1 MGRQQAGFFGL
12 PRYGSAGREGED
24 SSSPDLSPSMPI
36 SPEYGSLSFWNEKL
50 ESRTGKIEIK
60 KKIRLGERDHRV
72 RVSKIW
78 GKNMDFRRKAEEE
91 DDDEDVS
98 YTPPTIRESAFSKP
112 LLPSSSSLISGRGG
126 AAAGG
131 VRNGIMSDPSS
142 GVGRKSL
149 VLDPATSEGRRGD
162 VSNSN
167 FPGTGSAGEPP
178 AVRYRECLRNHAA
191 SLGGHVLDGCGEF
204 MPCSPNTMKCAACCC
219 HRSFHRREAE
229 FEHLHHR
236 QQNGNN
242 HSGDGGR
249 IPLLLPPPAPQ
260 KKQIH
265 SFSTSPSAALVA
277 LGSSSGG
284 ATTTESSSE
293 ELGIPPA
300 AVAGGGIHR
309 PFMMPS
315 SKKRFR
321 TKFSSAQKVK
331 MMDFAERIGWRIQR
345 QDDAEMESF
354 CSETGVSRQVFKV
367 WMHNN
372 KHFVRRQPQQSQPH
386 HM

>member
-1 MGRQQAGFFGL
+1 
-12 PRYGSAGREGED
+12 
-24 SSSPDLSPSMPI
+24 
-36 SPEYGSLSFWNEKL
+36 
-50 ESRTGKIEIK
+50 
-60 KKIRLGERDHRV
+60 
-72 RVSKIW
+72 
-78 GKNMDFRRKAEEE
+78 MDFRRKAEEE

-112 LLPSSSSLISGRGG
+112 LLPSSSSLIPGRAAGG
-126 AAAGG
+126 GGGGG
-131 VRNGIMSDPSS
+131 VRNGIMLDPSS
-142 GVGRKSL
+142 GNASL
-149 VLDPATSEGRRGD
+149 DLATSEGRKGEFF
-162 VSNSN
+162 N
-167 FPGTGSAGEPP
+167 FPAPVCGSEPLS
-178 AVRYRECLRNHAA
+178 VRYRECLRNHAA

-204 MPCSPNTMKCAACCC
+204 MPSSPNAMKCAACGC

-229 FEHLHHR
+229 FDHLHHR
-236 QQNGNN
+236 HQNGNN
-242 HSGDGGR
+242 HSGGGGK

-260 KKQIH
+260 TKQIH
-265 SFSTSPSAALVA
+265 SFSAAMVA
-277 LGSSSGG
+277 FGSSSGG

-300 AVAGGGIHR
+300 AAAGGSIHR
-309 PFMMPS
+309 PFMIPS

-354 CSETGVSRQVFKV
+354 CAEIGVSRQVFKV

-372 KHFVRRQPQQSQPH
+372 KHSVRRQPQQNQPH
-386 HM
+386 HHM